1 MNKIVLSGSFGRG
14 PKSEYVSNIL
24 PIYTI
29 PNNCNTME
37 IMLNISNVIISNS
50 TIDIVICINNIK
62 IKKSIYYPKTT
73 TINMNY
79 EY

>member
-14 PKSEYVSNIL
+14 PKSEYISNIL

-37 IMLNISNVIISNS
+37 IMLNINNVIISNN
-50 TIDIVICINNIK
+50 TIDIDI
-62 IKKSIYYPKTT
+62 
-73 TINMNY
+73 
-79 EY
+79 